1 MVGQLFAAKELA
13 HPKIDQTPFQIG
25 TLHPFRHLRMLSNL
39 CGDTLNPVAASE
51 DLLLLLLEP
60 PTTFL

>member
-1 MVGQLFAAKELA
+1 MVWQLFAARELA

-25 TLHPFRHLRMLSNL
+25 SLHPFGYLRMLPNL
-39 CGDTLNPVAASE
+39 CRDILNPVAASE

-60 PTTFL
+60 PTSFL

>member
-1 MVGQLFAAKELA
+1 MVGQLFAAGELA
-13 HPKIDQTPFQIG
+13 HPKIDKTPFQIG
-25 TLHPFRHLRMLSNL
+25 SLHPFGYLRMLPNL
-39 CGDTLNPVAASE
+39 CGDTLNPVAATE